1 MVLID
6 DFEIAGPRWHAF
18 AQSAARSG
26 LGACRVFP
34 LRLTERLL
42 GALCCVHD
50 RSVEFSP
57 PG

>member
-1 MVLID
+1 MID

-18 AQSAARSG
+18 AQAAARSG

-34 LRLTERLL
+34 LRLTERPL

-50 RSVEFSP
+50 RSVELP
-57 PG
+57 APG